1 MCYYDIKPY
10 HMIVLHYRGCSE
22 FGLEIFNTYAVEI
35 DYGSTVIPFE
45 KGRCFRNHL
54 GLLVDS
60 VWPCSDIEED
70 KLHCSLLY
78 NAYSTWSAAYELL
91 ISEMHLAGTVY
102 TEILTKHVWSE
113 IGLEE
118 TMNWIEMGYKK
129 RKWRIKLKWENGIL
143 LFNEEWNSFVEE
155 SNLVPGDTCLF
166 LYTAESQVFEIVVFE
181 KFRMGVYNRKGL
193 EHEKGHMKWFKIMN
207 SETLLTGELELP
219 KVFVKELG
227 WMVCND
233 IHLYLPDGY
242 EFGGFICGG
251 SNLMIELKN
260 ILEKYEVHED
270 YVIFF
275 EFVGRSSFYVTIYN
289 SYGMNIFNHL
299 PEKFLLKDLISKFER
314 EVIVLSDSSMEVSNG
329 MEVEQQTEATT
340 QTNNIIIP
348 PSQIGSVENSFIVVL
363 KPSHVDQQGH
373 GVKLEKLYNGDIDL
387 WWKVMEGCSKSSQEG
402 LSFWK
407 RMGYIHQTG

>member
-1 MCYYDIKPY
+1 
-10 HMIVLHYRGCSE
+10 MIVLHYRGCSE

-91 ISEMHLAGTVY
+91 IGEMHLAGTVY

-143 LFNEEWNSFVEE
+143 LFNKEWNSFVEE

-166 LYTAESQVFEIVVFE
+166 LYTAESQ
-181 KFRMGVYNRKGL
+181 
-193 EHEKGHMKWFKIMN
+193 
-207 SETLLTGELELP
+207 ELP

-340 QTNNIIIP
+340 QTNSIIIP